1 MTKAIEA
8 IIVIT
13 LMVFSFF
20 IGVKYSDSVK
30 SHASWLFET
39 KEEEVDLPD
48 LTNENPEGESAI
60 YENGDNAENPDA
72 AASDAKNNIAPPMDD
87 TSAEA
92 PVMNSGEAA
101 PAAAVKKNT
110 AKKQ

>member
-39 KEEEVDLPD
+39 KEEEDRRREERQA
-48 LTNENPEGESAI
+48 TPEEIAEEMKVPVADRVTPYHMFT
-60 YENGDNAENPDA
+60 YE
-72 AASDAKNNIAPPMDD
+72 
-87 TSAEA
+87 
-92 PVMNSGEAA
+92 
-101 PAAAVKKNT
+101 
-110 AKKQ
+110 Q